1 MPWTHGWQ
9 RVIVHALVAH
19 LLSASASSSASRG
32 SIPIHSTGVPNA
44 RMTLPPLAV
53 TANRSWPSSSGVR
66 APWVNLPVSPSGVPW
81 ARVSAF
87 IAPIVSTTFACCSAS
102 LNHRSPRCSSFC
114 IMVSVRPHLPERLL
128 GHNRQCRGHHVSR
141 RPLVHPHTRCPRF
154 SCPFD
159 VDRSQSDSRGTNMYA
174 HILMLS
180 TEPRLGEFSGAHRL
194 FFPRGR
200 RRAQLAGRSTDG
212 RDESR

>member
-102 LNHRSPRCSSFC
+102 LNHRSPRCSSSC

-128 GHNRQCRGHHVSR
+128 GHNRQFRGRHVSR
-141 RPLVHPHTRCPRF
+141 RPLVHPHTRC
-154 SCPFD
+154 
-159 VDRSQSDSRGTNMYA
+159 RSEEHTSELQSLAYLVCRLLLEKKKKKNKTSDSIATKNT
-174 HILMLS
+174 H
-180 TEPRLGEFSGAHRL
+180 
-194 FFPRGR
+194 
-200 RRAQLAGRSTDG
+200 
-212 RDESR
+212 